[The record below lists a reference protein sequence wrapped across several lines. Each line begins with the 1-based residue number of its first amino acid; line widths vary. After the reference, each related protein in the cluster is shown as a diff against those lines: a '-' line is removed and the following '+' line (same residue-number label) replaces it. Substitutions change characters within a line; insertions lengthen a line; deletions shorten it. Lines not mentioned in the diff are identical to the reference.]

1 MRFTALLMLLA
12 GCATPRVVWVG
23 RDPERHVRV
32 ELVSTGKAQ
41 WLRIGDAEGERF
53 DSIGAEGLVF
63 AADGATLAYP
73 AMRGGQ
79 WFMVRAKNV
88 LGPYESISEPR
99 FSPTGTRLAF
109 IAQLPGGFYAVV
121 DGELSKAFERIQ
133 PGTLTFSANADHFGF
148 VASNGACALT
158 VIDGKESGCRQRI
171 RALRLADDGTPVVL
185 VREDGKDRLIHKELS
200 PPYDE
205 ITEWRLA
212 ENGRL
217 AYAARTGSRWTVV
230 GAEPNDCARA
240 QHLRFGNQ
248 GARFAFVC
256 WDDGAASVIADGAKG
271 KPFPSIS
278 APILASN
285 ATDLGYLARD
295 ERGAWAVIN
304 DVIRGPYSQAV
315 DLVLAKNGNGS
326 AFIERSGGIT
336 RIVHNGASQPFEAIV
351 EGTLV
356 ISDDGSHWAAIT
368 GLDADQSLWITI
380 DGKRTRRL
388 VAAEVFGN
396 TTVSFEPWLERE
408 LRQARGEPK

>member
-1 MRFTALLMLLA
+1 MRFIALLLLA

-32 ELVSTGKAQ
+32 ELVSTGTSQ
-41 WLRIGDAEGERF
+41 WLRIGDAEGEHF
-53 DSIGAEGLVF
+53 DAIAAEGLVF

-73 AMRGGQ
+73 AMRGGK

-88 LGPYESISEPR
+88 LGPYDAISEPR

-109 IAQLPGGFYAVV
+109 VVQLPDGFHTVL

-133 PGTLTFSANADHFGF
+133 PGTLTFSANAEHFGF
-148 VASNGACALT
+148 VASKEACAMT
-158 VIDGKESGCRQRI
+158 VIDGETSDCHERI
-171 RALRLADDGTPVVL
+171 RALRLADDGSPVVL
-185 VREDGKDRLIHKELS
+185 VREEGKDRLMHKGLS

-217 AYAARTGSRWTVV
+217 AYATRTGSRWVV
-230 GAEPNDCARA
+230 IGAEPNDCARA

-256 WDDGAASVIADGAKG
+256 WNDASASVIVDGAKG
-271 KPFPSIS
+271 RAFPSI
-278 APILASN
+278 AVLVLASN
-285 ATDLGYLARD
+285 ATDVGYLARD

-304 DVIRGPYSQAV
+304 DVVRGPYAQAV
-315 DLVLAKNGNGS
+315 DLVLAKNGNG
-326 AFIERSGGIT
+326 AAYIERSGGIT
-336 RIVHNGASQPFEAIV
+336 RIVHNGSAQPFDAIV

-356 ISDDGSHWAAIT
+356 ISDDGAHWAAIT
-368 GLDADQSLWITI
+368 GLEADQSLWVTV
-380 DGKRTRRL
+380 DGKPTRRL
-388 VAAEVFGN
+388 IAAEVFGN
-396 TTVSFEPWLERE
+396 TAVSFGPWLARE
-408 LRQARGEPK
+408 LRLATGATK